1 MMLRR
6 VYTFLALLL
15 FAACLNVRAQEVKK
29 IELLD
34 ADHMEYDKSRGENVN
49 RVIGNVVFQHERVLL
64 YCDSAYM
71 FTDDNSVEAL
81 GKVHIRV
88 NDSTNIFGDSLRYN
102 GNTKVAEMHHNVRM
116 VDNQITLTT
125 DHLNYDIPGKL
136 ARYWEGGKIVD
147 LENTL
152 TSDKGYYF
160 SERKDFFFK
169 DSVVLVNN
177 RYTVNCDTLMYNTKT
192 EVSYFYGPTHIVSK
206 ENSIYCE
213 KGWYNTKTDVS
224 EFRKNAFMKND
235 RQTLA
240 GDSIYYERNT
250 GIGRAYRNVTLTDS
264 IEHVVLKGQIV
275 HYNEHDQFSVVTD
288 SALMIQIDEADS
300 LFLHADTLKATFDTA
315 TRKAKV
321 LFAYNKAKFFRHD
334 LQGMC
339 DSLVYRF
346 SDSTINLYRQPV
358 LWTEDKQLTADTIV
372 IQTANRQIQSLSLFN
387 ASFVI
392 AVDDSLAG
400 RFNQIKGVNLKGIFS
415 GGQLTR
421 VYVYEK
427 SETLYYLREDN
438 GRKIGINRAIGRNVI
453 INFDDNE
460 ITSISFMEKPEGTM
474 YPDDGL
480 KEEEKF
486 LRHFR
491 WIKEYRPN
499 NKEDI
504 FRWM

>member
-1 MMLRR
+1 MIMRR
-6 VYTFLALLL
+6 VYAFLACLLL
-15 FAACLNVRAQEVKK
+15 AGSMNLYAQEVKK

-34 ADHMEYDKSRGENVN
+34 ADHMEYDKRRGENVN

-102 GNTKVAEMHHNVRM
+102 GNTKVAEMHNNVRM
-116 VDNQITLTT
+116 LDNQITLTT
-125 DHLNYDIPGKL
+125 DHLNYDIPDKM

-152 TSDKGYYF
+152 TSEKGYYF
-160 SERKDFFFK
+160 SDRKDFFFK
-169 DSVVLVNN
+169 DSVVLVND
-177 RYTVNCDTLMYNTKT
+177 RYTVRCDTLLYNTKS
-192 EVSYFYGPTHIVSK
+192 EISYFYGPTNIVSK

-213 KGWYNTKTDVS
+213 KGWYNSKTDVS

-240 GDSIYYERNT
+240 GDSIYYERQT
-250 GIGRAYRNVTLTDS
+250 GLGRAYRNVTLTDS
-264 IEHVVLKGQIV
+264 IEHVVLKGHVV
-275 HYNEHDQFSVVTD
+275 HYNEKDQFSVVTD

-300 LFLHADTLKATFDTA
+300 LFLHADTLMATFDTA
-315 TRKAKV
+315 SRKAKV
-321 LFAYNKAKFFRHD
+321 LFAYKHARFFRND

-346 SDSTINLYRQPV
+346 SDSTINLYRNPV
-358 LWTEDKQLTADTIV
+358 LWTDDKQLTADTIV
-372 IQTANRQIQSLSLFN
+372 IQTANRQIQSLALFN

-392 AVDDSLAG
+392 AVDDSAAN
-400 RFNQIKGVNLKGIFS
+400 RFNQIKGVNLKGVFLKGHLS
-415 GGQLTR
+415 R

-438 GRKIGINRAIGRNVI
+438 GKKIGVNKAIGRNVI
-453 INFDDNE
+453 ISFDRNE
-460 ITSISFMEKPEGTM
+460 ITSISFMEDPEGTM
-474 YPDDGL
+474 FPDDGL
-480 KEEEKF
+480 KEEEKY

-491 WIKEYRPN
+491 WLKEYRPKT
-499 NKEDI
+499 KEDI